1 MLNPQSSLLNPD
13 AKSASLSARAADVVL
28 HGGKIITVN
37 AGFAIAEAVA
47 IAGNRIAYVGADAG
61 ALAMADART
70 QVIDLKGRAVMPGL
84 IDGHAHMDREGLK
97 QVFPSLANARSVAE
111 VKSLVAELARRTPKG
126 EWIVTMPLG
135 DPPYYFDVP
144 ECYAEKRLPTRRD
157 LDEAAPDHPVY
168 IRPIWGFWRHTTPL
182 VSVANSRALALA
194 GITRNTVAPSDTVVI
209 DKDATGE
216 PTGIFYDNT
225 IMSVVEMTLMRAA
238 TGFSLEDRTR
248 TLPAAMRAYHAFG
261 TTSIFEEHG
270 VAGELLRA
278 YKIVR
283 ESSAQTMRA
292 TLVISPKWNAAAV
305 EKFEPVVEA
314 WASWLAGRG
323 FGDDWLRVSGVFV
336 DIGPSREDELRAG
349 TWPYT
354 GWAGFNFATG
364 LARERAKELCLACAK
379 HKIRV
384 VAIWPNMLE
393 VFDEVNREI
402 DITGQRWVLG
412 HISALTPAQIARVR
426 ELGLVVTS
434 HTNRYVF
441 KEGHLLKQKL
451 GPERENEIAPLKSLI
466 EAGVRVALATDNV
479 PNSMFYP
486 VWQSIYRKNRYTGEP
501 VAPAQALTREQALR
515 AATINGAYVTWEEDS
530 KGSLEVGKLADLAVL
545 SHDPL
550 TADEEVLKDICAEM
564 TFVDGRMVYSAQR

>member
-1 MLNPQSSLLNPD
+1 ML
-13 AKSASLSARAADVVL
+13 AVRAADVVL

-37 AGFAIAEAVA
+37 ASFAIAEAVA
-47 IAGNRIAYVGADAG
+47 ITGNRIVYVGADAG
-61 ALAMADART
+61 ALAMADAGTR
-70 QVIDLKGRAVMPGL
+70 VIDLKGRAVMPGL

-97 QVFPSLANARSVAE
+97 QVFPSLANARSITELKATI
-111 VKSLVAELARRTPKG
+111 AELAQRTPKG

-144 ECYAEKRLPTRRD
+144 ECYAEKRLPTRHD

-168 IRPIWGFWRHTTPL
+168 IRPIWGFWRHTMPL

-194 GITRNTVAPSDTVVI
+194 GITKNTVAPSDTIVI

-238 TGFSLEDRTR
+238 TGFSLDDRTR
-248 TLPAAMRAYHAFG
+248 TLPAAMQAYHAFG

-283 ESSAQTMRA
+283 ESGAQTMRA
-292 TLVISPKWNAAAV
+292 TLVISPKWNAAPV

-323 FGDDWLRVSGVFV
+323 FGDDFLRVSGVFV

-364 LARERAKELCLACAK
+364 LPRERAKELCLACAK

-384 VAIWPNMLE
+384 VAIWPNMLD

-402 DITGQRWVLG
+402 DITAQRWVLG
-412 HISALTPAQIARVR
+412 HISALTLEQIAKVR

-451 GPERENEIAPLKSLI
+451 GPARENEISPLKSLI

-479 PNSMFYP
+479 PTSLFYP
-486 VWQSIYRKNRYTGEP
+486 IWQSIYRKNRYTGETI
-501 VAPAQALTREQALR
+501 APAEALTREQALR

-530 KGSLEVGKLADLAVL
+530 KGSIEIGKLADLAVL

-550 TADEEVLKDICAEM
+550 TADEDVLKDIYAEM
-564 TFVDGRMVYSAQR
+564 TFVDGRVVYERGRG

>member
-1 MLNPQSSLLNPD
+1 MM
-13 AKSASLSARAADVVL
+13 AVRAADVVL

-37 AGFAIAEAVA
+37 ASFAIAEAVA
-47 IAGNRIAYVGADAG
+47 ITGNRIVYVGADAG
-61 ALAMADART
+61 ALAMADAGTR
-70 QVIDLKGRAVMPGL
+70 VIDLKGRAVMPGL

-97 QVFPSLANARSVAE
+97 QVFPSLANARSITELKATI
-111 VKSLVAELARRTPKG
+111 AELAQRTPKG

-144 ECYAEKRLPTRRD
+144 ECYAEKRLPTRQD

-168 IRPIWGFWRHTTPL
+168 IRPIWGFWRHTMPL

-194 GITRNTVAPSDTVVI
+194 GITKNTVAPSDTIVI

-238 TGFSLEDRTR
+238 TGFSLDDRTR
-248 TLPAAMRAYHAFG
+248 TLPAAMEAYHAFG

-283 ESSAQTMRA
+283 ESGAQTMRA
-292 TLVISPKWNAAAV
+292 TLVISPKWNAAPV

-323 FGDDWLRVSGVFV
+323 FGDDFLRVSGVFV

-364 LARERAKELCLACAK
+364 LPRERAKELCLACAK

-384 VAIWPNMLE
+384 VAIWPNMLD

-402 DITGQRWVLG
+402 DITQQRWVLG
-412 HISALTPAQIARVR
+412 HISALTLEQIAKVR

-434 HTNRYVF
+434 HTNRYIF

-451 GPERENEIAPLKSLI
+451 GPARENEISPLKSLI

-479 PNSMFYP
+479 PTSLFYP
-486 VWQSIYRKNRYTGEP
+486 IWQSIYRKNRYTGETI
-501 VAPAQALTREQALR
+501 APAEALTREQALR

-530 KGSLEVGKLADLAVL
+530 KGSIESGKLADRAVL

-550 TADEEVLKDICAEM
+550 TADEDVLKDIYAEM
-564 TFVDGRMVYSAQR
+564 TFVDGRVVYERGRG

>member
-1 MLNPQSSLLNPD
+1 MM
-13 AKSASLSARAADVVL
+13 AVRAADVVL

-37 AGFAIAEAVA
+37 ASFAIAEAVA
-47 IAGNRIAYVGADAG
+47 ITGNRIVYVGADAG
-61 ALAMADART
+61 ALAMADAGTR
-70 QVIDLKGRAVMPGL
+70 VIDLKGRAVMPGL

-97 QVFPSLANARSVAE
+97 QVFPSLANARSITELKATI
-111 VKSLVAELARRTPKG
+111 AELAQRTPKG

-144 ECYAEKRLPTRRD
+144 ECYAEKRLPTRHD

-168 IRPIWGFWRHTTPL
+168 IRPIWGFWRHTMPL

-194 GITRNTVAPSDTVVI
+194 GITKNTVAPSDTIVI

-238 TGFSLEDRTR
+238 TGFSLDDRTR
-248 TLPAAMRAYHAFG
+248 TLPAAMQAYHAFG

-283 ESSAQTMRA
+283 ESGAQTMRA
-292 TLVISPKWNAAAV
+292 TLVISPKWNAAPV

-323 FGDDWLRVSGVFV
+323 FGDDFLRVSGVFV

-364 LARERAKELCLACAK
+364 LPRERAKELCLACAK

-384 VAIWPNMLE
+384 VAIWPNMLD

-402 DITGQRWVLG
+402 DITAQRWVLG
-412 HISALTPAQIARVR
+412 HISALTLEQIAKVR

-451 GPERENEIAPLKSLI
+451 GPARENEISPLKSLI

-479 PNSMFYP
+479 PTSLFYP
-486 VWQSIYRKNRYTGEP
+486 IWQSIYRKNRYTGETI
-501 VAPAQALTREQALR
+501 APAEALTREQALR

-530 KGSLEVGKLADLAVL
+530 KGSIEIGKLADLAVL

-550 TADEEVLKDICAEM
+550 TADEDVLKDIYAEM
-564 TFVDGRMVYSAQR
+564 TFVDGRVVYERGRG

>member
-1 MLNPQSSLLNPD
+1 MRGHGAGLRDNHPSFNLVFFNTAEEQPD
-13 AKSASLSARAADVVL
+13 V
-28 HGGKIITVN
+28 
-37 AGFAIAEAVA
+37 
-47 IAGNRIAYVGADAG
+47 IAGTR
-61 ALAMADART
+61 
-70 QVIDLKGRAVMPGL
+70 VIDLKGRAVMPGL

-97 QVFPSLANARSVAE
+97 QVFPSLANARSITELKATI
-111 VKSLVAELARRTPKG
+111 AELAQRTPKG

-144 ECYAEKRLPTRRD
+144 ECYAEKRLPTRQD

-168 IRPIWGFWRHTTPL
+168 IRPIWGFWRHTMPL

-194 GITRNTVAPSDTVVI
+194 GITKNTVAPSDTIVI

-238 TGFSLEDRTR
+238 TGFSLDDRTR
-248 TLPAAMRAYHAFG
+248 TLPAAMQAYHAFG

-283 ESSAQTMRA
+283 ESGAQTMRA
-292 TLVISPKWNAAAV
+292 TLVISPKWNAAPV
-305 EKFEPVVEA
+305 SKFEPVVEA

-323 FGDDWLRVSGVFV
+323 FGDDFLRVSGVFV
-336 DIGPSREDELRAG
+336 DIGPSRDDELRAG
-349 TWPYT
+349 TWPST

-364 LARERAKELCLACAK
+364 LPRERAKELCLACAK

-384 VAIWPNMLE
+384 VAIWPNMLD

-402 DITGQRWVLG
+402 DITAQRWVLG
-412 HISALTPAQIARVR
+412 HISALTLEQIAKVR

-451 GPERENEIAPLKSLI
+451 GPARENEISPLKSLI

-479 PNSMFYP
+479 PTSLFYP
-486 VWQSIYRKNRYTGEP
+486 IWQSIYRKNRYTGETI
-501 VAPAQALTREQALR
+501 APAEALTREQALR

-530 KGSLEVGKLADLAVL
+530 KGSIEIGKLADLAVL

-550 TADEEVLKDICAEM
+550 TADEDVLKDIYAEM
-564 TFVDGRMVYSAQR
+564 TFVVGRVVYERGRG

>member
-1 MLNPQSSLLNPD
+1 MM
-13 AKSASLSARAADVVL
+13 AVRAADVVL

-37 AGFAIAEAVA
+37 ASFAIAEAVA
-47 IAGNRIAYVGADAG
+47 ITGNRIVYVGADAG
-61 ALAMADART
+61 ALAMADAGTR
-70 QVIDLKGRAVMPGL
+70 VIDLKGRAVMPGL

-97 QVFPSLANARSVAE
+97 QVFPSLANARSITELKATI
-111 VKSLVAELARRTPKG
+111 AELAQRTPKG

-144 ECYAEKRLPTRRD
+144 ECYAEKRLPTRQD

-168 IRPIWGFWRHTTPL
+168 IRPIWGFWRHTMPL

-194 GITRNTVAPSDTVVI
+194 GITKNTVAPSDTIVI

-238 TGFSLEDRTR
+238 TGFSLDDRTR
-248 TLPAAMRAYHAFG
+248 TLPAAMQAYHAFG

-283 ESSAQTMRA
+283 ESGAQTMRA
-292 TLVISPKWNAAAV
+292 TLVISPKWNAAPV

-323 FGDDWLRVSGVFV
+323 FGDDFLRVSGVFV

-364 LARERAKELCLACAK
+364 LPRERAKELCLACAK

-384 VAIWPNMLE
+384 VAIWPNMLD

-402 DITGQRWVLG
+402 DITAQRWVLG
-412 HISALTPAQIARVR
+412 HISALTLEQIAKVR

-441 KEGHLLKQKL
+441 KEGHLLKQML
-451 GPERENEIAPLKSLI
+451 GPARENEISPLKSLI

-479 PNSMFYP
+479 PTSLFYP
-486 VWQSIYRKNRYTGEP
+486 IWQSIYRKNRYTGETI
-501 VAPAQALTREQALR
+501 APAEALTREQALR

-530 KGSLEVGKLADLAVL
+530 KGSIEIGKLADLAVL

-550 TADEEVLKDICAEM
+550 TADEDVLKDIHAEM
-564 TFVDGRMVYSAQR
+564 TFVDGRVVYERGRG

>member
-1 MLNPQSSLLNPD
+1 MEALL
-13 AKSASLSARAADVVL
+13 AKEPHVRAADVVL

-47 IAGNRIAYVGADAG
+47 IAGNRIAYIGANAG

-111 VKSLVAELARRTPKG
+111 VKSMVAELAQRTPKG

-144 ECYAEKRLPTRRD
+144 ECYAEKRLPTRQD

-194 GITRNTVAPSDTVVI
+194 GITKNTVAPSDTVVI

-283 ESSAQTMRA
+283 ESGAQTMRA

-314 WASWLAGRG
+314 WASWLAGHG

-412 HISALTPAQIARVR
+412 HISALTPAQIAKVR

-451 GPERENEIAPLKSLI
+451 GSERENEIAPLKSLI

-486 VWQSIYRKNRYTGEP
+486 VWQSIFRRNRYTGEV

-515 AATINGAYVTWEEDS
+515 AATINGAYVTWEEDC
-530 KGSLEVGKLADLAVL
+530 KGSIEVGKLADLAVL

-550 TADEEVLKDICAEM
+550 TADEEVLKDIRAEM
-564 TFVDGRMVYSAQR
+564 TFVDGRIVYNATS

>member
-1 MLNPQSSLLNPD
+1 MM
-13 AKSASLSARAADVVL
+13 AVRAADVVL

-37 AGFAIAEAVA
+37 ASFAIAEAVA
-47 IAGNRIAYVGADAG
+47 ITGNRIVYVGADAG
-61 ALAMADART
+61 ALAMADAGTR
-70 QVIDLKGRAVMPGL
+70 VIDLKGRAVMPGL

-97 QVFPSLANARSVAE
+97 QVFPSLANARSITELKATI
-111 VKSLVAELARRTPKG
+111 AELAQRTPKG

-144 ECYAEKRLPTRRD
+144 ECYAEKRLPTRQD

-168 IRPIWGFWRHTTPL
+168 IRPIWGFWRHTMPL

-194 GITRNTVAPSDTVVI
+194 GITKNTVAPSDTIVI

-238 TGFSLEDRTR
+238 TGFSLDDRTR
-248 TLPAAMRAYHAFG
+248 TLPAAMEAYHAFG

-283 ESSAQTMRA
+283 ESGAQTMRA
-292 TLVISPKWNAAAV
+292 TLVISPKWNAAPV

-323 FGDDWLRVSGVFV
+323 FGDDFLRVSGVFV

-364 LARERAKELCLACAK
+364 LPRERAKELCLACAK

-384 VAIWPNMLE
+384 VAIWPNMLD

-402 DITGQRWVLG
+402 DITQQRWVLG
-412 HISALTPAQIARVR
+412 HISALTLEQIAKVR

-434 HTNRYVF
+434 HTNRYIF

-451 GPERENEIAPLKSLI
+451 GPARENEISPLKSLI

-479 PNSMFYP
+479 PTSLFYP
-486 VWQSIYRKNRYTGEP
+486 IWQSIYRKNRYTGETI
-501 VAPAQALTREQALR
+501 APAEALTREQALR

-530 KGSLEVGKLADLAVL
+530 KGSIEIGKLADLAVL

-550 TADEEVLKDICAEM
+550 TADEDVLKDIYAEM
-564 TFVDGRMVYSAQR
+564 TFVDGRVVYERGRG

>member
-1 MLNPQSSLLNPD
+1 MM
-13 AKSASLSARAADVVL
+13 AVRAADVVL

-37 AGFAIAEAVA
+37 ASFAIAEAVA
-47 IAGNRIAYVGADAG
+47 ITGNRIVYVGADAG
-61 ALAMADART
+61 ALAMADAGTR
-70 QVIDLKGRAVMPGL
+70 VIDLKGRAVMPGL

-97 QVFPSLANARSVAE
+97 QVFPSLANARSITELKATI
-111 VKSLVAELARRTPKG
+111 AELAQRTPKG

-144 ECYAEKRLPTRRD
+144 ECYAEKRLPTRQD

-168 IRPIWGFWRHTTPL
+168 IRPIWGFWRHTMPL

-194 GITRNTVAPSDTVVI
+194 GITKNTVAPSDTIVI

-238 TGFSLEDRTR
+238 TGFSLDDRTR
-248 TLPAAMRAYHAFG
+248 TLPAAMQAYHAFG

-283 ESSAQTMRA
+283 ESGAQTMRA
-292 TLVISPKWNAAAV
+292 TLVISPKWNAAPV

-323 FGDDWLRVSGVFV
+323 FGDDFLRVSGVFV

-364 LARERAKELCLACAK
+364 LPRERAKELCLACAK

-384 VAIWPNMLE
+384 VAIWPNMLD

-402 DITGQRWVLG
+402 DITAQRWVLG
-412 HISALTPAQIARVR
+412 HISALTLEQIAKVR

-451 GPERENEIAPLKSLI
+451 GPARENEISPLKSLI

-479 PNSMFYP
+479 PTSLFYP
-486 VWQSIYRKNRYTGEP
+486 IWQSIYRKNRYTGETI
-501 VAPAQALTREQALR
+501 APAEALTREQALR

-530 KGSLEVGKLADLAVL
+530 KGSIEIGKLADLAVL

-550 TADEEVLKDICAEM
+550 TADEDVLKDIHAEM
-564 TFVDGRMVYSAQR
+564 TFVDGRVVYERGRG

>member
-1 MLNPQSSLLNPD
+1 MM
-13 AKSASLSARAADVVL
+13 AVRAADVVL

-37 AGFAIAEAVA
+37 ASFAIAEAVA
-47 IAGNRIAYVGADAG
+47 ITGNRIVYVGADAG
-61 ALAMADART
+61 ALAMADAGTR
-70 QVIDLKGRAVMPGL
+70 VIDLKGRAVMPGL

-97 QVFPSLANARSVAE
+97 QVFPSLANARSITELKATI
-111 VKSLVAELARRTPKG
+111 AELAQRTPKG

-144 ECYAEKRLPTRRD
+144 ECYAEKRLPTRHD

-168 IRPIWGFWRHTTPL
+168 IRPIWGFWRHTMPL

-194 GITRNTVAPSDTVVI
+194 GITKNTVAPSETIVI

-238 TGFSLEDRTR
+238 TGFSLDDRTR
-248 TLPAAMRAYHAFG
+248 TLPAAMQAYHAFG

-283 ESSAQTMRA
+283 ESGAQTMRA
-292 TLVISPKWNAAAV
+292 TLVISPKWNAAPV

-336 DIGPSREDELRAG
+336 DIGPSHEDELRAG

-364 LARERAKELCLACAK
+364 LPRERAKELCLACAK

-384 VAIWPNMLE
+384 VAIWPNMLD

-402 DITGQRWVLG
+402 DITAQRWVLG
-412 HISALTPAQIARVR
+412 HISALTLEQIAKVR

-434 HTNRYVF
+434 HTNRYIF

-451 GPERENEIAPLKSLI
+451 GPARENEISPLKSLI

-479 PNSMFYP
+479 PTSLFYP
-486 VWQSIYRKNRYTGEP
+486 IWQSIYRKNRYTGETI
-501 VAPAQALTREQALR
+501 APAEALTREQALR

-530 KGSLEVGKLADLAVL
+530 KGSIEIGKLADLAVL

-550 TADEEVLKDICAEM
+550 TAEEEVLKDIHAEM
-564 TFVDGRMVYSAQR
+564 TFVDGRVVYERGRG

>member
-1 MLNPQSSLLNPD
+1 
-13 AKSASLSARAADVVL
+13 
-28 HGGKIITVN
+28 
-37 AGFAIAEAVA
+37 
-47 IAGNRIAYVGADAG
+47 
-61 ALAMADART
+61 
-70 QVIDLKGRAVMPGL
+70 
-84 IDGHAHMDREGLK
+84 
-97 QVFPSLANARSVAE
+97 
-111 VKSLVAELARRTPKG
+111 
-126 EWIVTMPLG
+126 
-135 DPPYYFDVP
+135 VP
-144 ECYAEKRLPTRRD
+144 ECYAEKCLPTRRD

-168 IRPIWGFWRHTTPL
+168 IRPIWGFWRHTMPL

-194 GITRNTVAPSDTVVI
+194 GITKNTVAPSDTVVI

-261 TTSIFEEHG
+261 TTTIFEEHG

-283 ESSAQTMRA
+283 ESGAQTMRA

-305 EKFEPVVEA
+305 EQFEPVVEA

-412 HISALTPAQIARVR
+412 HISALTPAQIAKVR

-486 VWQSIYRKNRYTGEP
+486 VWQSIYRRNRYTGEA

-530 KGSLEVGKLADLAVL
+530 KGSIEVGKLADLAVL

-550 TADEEVLKDICAEM
+550 TADEEVLKDIRAEM
-564 TFVDGRMVYSAQR
+564 TFVDGRVVYNATS

>member
-1 MLNPQSSLLNPD
+1 MQ
-13 AKSASLSARAADVVL
+13 
-28 HGGKIITVN
+28 
-37 AGFAIAEAVA
+37 
-47 IAGNRIAYVGADAG
+47 
-61 ALAMADART
+61 
-70 QVIDLKGRAVMPGL
+70 
-84 IDGHAHMDREGLK
+84 
-97 QVFPSLANARSVAE
+97 
-111 VKSLVAELARRTPKG
+111 
-126 EWIVTMPLG
+126 
-135 DPPYYFDVP
+135 
-144 ECYAEKRLPTRRD
+144 
-157 LDEAAPDHPVY
+157 
-168 IRPIWGFWRHTTPL
+168 
-182 VSVANSRALALA
+182 
-194 GITRNTVAPSDTVVI
+194 
-209 DKDATGE
+209 
-216 PTGIFYDNT
+216 
-225 IMSVVEMTLMRAA
+225 
-238 TGFSLEDRTR
+238 
-248 TLPAAMRAYHAFG
+248 AYHAFG

-283 ESSAQTMRA
+283 ESGAQTMRA
-292 TLVISPKWNAAAV
+292 TLVISPKWNAAPV

-323 FGDDWLRVSGVFV
+323 FGDDFLRVSGVFV

-364 LARERAKELCLACAK
+364 LPRERAKELCLACAK

-384 VAIWPNMLE
+384 VAIWPNMLD

-402 DITGQRWVLG
+402 DITAQRWVLG
-412 HISALTPAQIARVR
+412 HISALTLEQIAKVR

-451 GPERENEIAPLKSLI
+451 GPARENEISPLKSLI

-479 PNSMFYP
+479 PTSLFYP
-486 VWQSIYRKNRYTGEP
+486 IWQSIYRKNRYTGETI
-501 VAPAQALTREQALR
+501 APAEALTREQALR

-530 KGSLEVGKLADLAVL
+530 KGSIEIGKLADLAVL

-550 TADEEVLKDICAEM
+550 TADEDVLKDIYAEM
-564 TFVDGRMVYSAQR
+564 TFVDGRVVYERGRG

>member
-1 MLNPQSSLLNPD
+1 MM
-13 AKSASLSARAADVVL
+13 AVRAADVVL

-37 AGFAIAEAVA
+37 ASFAIAEAVA
-47 IAGNRIAYVGADAG
+47 ITGNRIVYVGADAG
-61 ALAMADART
+61 ALAMADAGTR
-70 QVIDLKGRAVMPGL
+70 VIDLKGRAVMPGL

-97 QVFPSLANARSVAE
+97 QVFPSLANARSITELKATI
-111 VKSLVAELARRTPKG
+111 AELAQRTPKG

-144 ECYAEKRLPTRRD
+144 ECYAEKRLPTRHD

-168 IRPIWGFWRHTTPL
+168 IRPIWGFWRHTMPL

-194 GITRNTVAPSDTVVI
+194 GITKNTVAPSDTIVI

-238 TGFSLEDRTR
+238 TGFSLDDRTR
-248 TLPAAMRAYHAFG
+248 TLPAAMEAYHAFG

-283 ESSAQTMRA
+283 ESGAQTMRA
-292 TLVISPKWNAAAV
+292 TLVISPKWNAAPV

-323 FGDDWLRVSGVFV
+323 FGDDFLRVSGVFV

-364 LARERAKELCLACAK
+364 LPRERAKELCLACAK

-384 VAIWPNMLE
+384 VAIWPNMLD

-402 DITGQRWVLG
+402 DITAQRWVLG
-412 HISALTPAQIARVR
+412 HISALTLEQIAKVR

-451 GPERENEIAPLKSLI
+451 GPARENEISPLKSLI

-479 PNSMFYP
+479 PTSLFYP
-486 VWQSIYRKNRYTGEP
+486 IWQSIYRKNRYTGETI
-501 VAPAQALTREQALR
+501 APAEALTREQALR

-530 KGSLEVGKLADLAVL
+530 KGSIEIGKLADLAVL

-550 TADEEVLKDICAEM
+550 TADEDVLKDIYAEM
-564 TFVDGRMVYSAQR
+564 TFVDGRVVYERGRG

>member
-1 MLNPQSSLLNPD
+1 MM
-13 AKSASLSARAADVVL
+13 AVRAADVVL

-37 AGFAIAEAVA
+37 ASFAIAEAVA
-47 IAGNRIAYVGADAG
+47 ITGNRIVYVGADAG
-61 ALAMADART
+61 ALAMADAGTR
-70 QVIDLKGRAVMPGL
+70 VIDLKGRAVMPGL

-97 QVFPSLANARSVAE
+97 QVFPSLANARSITELKATI
-111 VKSLVAELARRTPKG
+111 AELAQRTPKG

-144 ECYAEKRLPTRRD
+144 ECYAEKRLPTRHD

-168 IRPIWGFWRHTTPL
+168 IRPIWGFWRHTMPL

-194 GITRNTVAPSDTVVI
+194 GITKNTVAPSDTIVI
-209 DKDATGE
+209 DKDAAGE

-238 TGFSLEDRTR
+238 TGFSLDDRTR
-248 TLPAAMRAYHAFG
+248 TLPAAMEAYHAFG

-283 ESSAQTMRA
+283 ESGAQTMRA
-292 TLVISPKWNAAAV
+292 TLVISPKWNAAPV
-305 EKFEPVVEA
+305 SKFEPVVEA

-323 FGDDWLRVSGVFV
+323 FGDDFLRVSGVFV

-364 LARERAKELCLACAK
+364 LPRERAKELCLACAK

-384 VAIWPNMLE
+384 VAIWPNMLD

-402 DITGQRWVLG
+402 DITAQRWVLG
-412 HISALTPAQIARVR
+412 HISALTLEQIAKVR

-451 GPERENEIAPLKSLI
+451 GPAHENEISPLKSLI

-479 PNSMFYP
+479 PTSLFYP
-486 VWQSIYRKNRYTGEP
+486 IWQSIYRKNRYTGETI
-501 VAPAQALTREQALR
+501 APAEALTREQALR

-530 KGSLEVGKLADLAVL
+530 KGSIEIGKLADLAVL

-550 TADEEVLKDICAEM
+550 TADEDVLKDIYAEM
-564 TFVDGRMVYSAQR
+564 TFVDGRVVYERGRG

>member
-1 MLNPQSSLLNPD
+1 M
-13 AKSASLSARAADVVL
+13 AKESAMRAADVVL
-28 HGGKIITVN
+28 HGGNVITVN
-37 AGFAIAEAVA
+37 ARFDIAEAVA
-47 IAGNRIAYVGADAG
+47 ISGNRIAYVGPNAG
-61 ALAMADART
+61 ALALADGRT
-70 QVIDLKGRAVMPGL
+70 QVIDLKGRSVMPGL

-97 QVFPSLANARSVAE
+97 QVFPSLANARSVAD
-111 VKSLVAELARRTPKG
+111 VKAKIAELAKRTPQG

-144 ECYAEKRLPTRRD
+144 ECYTEKRLPTRRD

-194 GITRNTVAPSDTVVI
+194 GITKETVPPSSTVVI
-209 DKDATGE
+209 DKDSTGE

-238 TGFSLEDRTR
+238 TGFSLNDRTR
-248 TLPAAMRAYHAFG
+248 TLPAAMQAYHAFG

-278 YKIVR
+278 YKLVR
-283 ESSAQTMRA
+283 ESGAQTMRA

-305 EKFEPVVEA
+305 EQFEPVVEA

-336 DIGPSREDELRAG
+336 DLGPSPEDELRAG

-364 LARERAKELCLACAK
+364 LPRERAKELCLACAK

-384 VAIWPNMLE
+384 VAIWPNMLD

-402 DITGQRWVLG
+402 DITQQRWVLG
-412 HISALTPAQIARVR
+412 HISALTPAQIAKVR

-434 HTNRYVF
+434 HTNRYVL

-451 GPERENEIAPLKSLI
+451 GLERENEIAPLRSLI
-466 EAGVRVALATDNV
+466 DAGVHVALATDNV
-479 PNSMFYP
+479 PNSLFYP
-486 VWQSIYRKNRYTGEP
+486 VWQSIFRRNRYTGETI
-501 VAPAQALTREQALR
+501 APAQALTREQALR
-515 AATINGAYVTWEEDS
+515 AATINGAYVTWEEDI
-530 KGSLEVGKLADLAVL
+530 KGSIEVGKLADLAVL

-550 TADEEVLKDICAEM
+550 TADEEVLKDIRAEM
-564 TFVDGRMVYSAQR
+564 TFVDGRVVFTAQR

>member
-1 MLNPQSSLLNPD
+1 MM
-13 AKSASLSARAADVVL
+13 AVRAADVVL

-37 AGFAIAEAVA
+37 ASFAIAEAVA
-47 IAGNRIAYVGADAG
+47 ITGYRIVYVGADAG
-61 ALAMADART
+61 ALAMADAGTR
-70 QVIDLKGRAVMPGL
+70 VIDLKGRAVMPGL

-97 QVFPSLANARSVAE
+97 QVFPSLANARSITELKATI
-111 VKSLVAELARRTPKG
+111 AELAQRTPKG

-144 ECYAEKRLPTRRD
+144 ECYAEKRLPTRQD

-168 IRPIWGFWRHTTPL
+168 IRPIWGFWRHTMPL

-194 GITRNTVAPSDTVVI
+194 GITKNTVAPSDTIVI

-238 TGFSLEDRTR
+238 TGFSLDDRTR
-248 TLPAAMRAYHAFG
+248 TLPAAMQAYHAFG

-283 ESSAQTMRA
+283 ESGAQTMRA
-292 TLVISPKWNAAAV
+292 TLVISPKWNAAPV

-323 FGDDWLRVSGVFV
+323 FGDDFLRVSGVFV

-364 LARERAKELCLACAK
+364 LPRERAKELCLACAK

-384 VAIWPNMLE
+384 VAIWPNMLD

-402 DITGQRWVLG
+402 DITAQRWVLG
-412 HISALTPAQIARVR
+412 HISALTLEQIAKVR

-434 HTNRYVF
+434 HTNRYIF

-451 GPERENEIAPLKSLI
+451 GPARENEISPLKSLI
-466 EAGVRVALATDNV
+466 ETGVRVALATDNV
-479 PNSMFYP
+479 PTSLFYP
-486 VWQSIYRKNRYTGEP
+486 IWQSIYRKNRYTGETI
-501 VAPAQALTREQALR
+501 APAEALTREQALR

-530 KGSLEVGKLADLAVL
+530 KGSIEIGKLADLAVL

-550 TADEEVLKDICAEM
+550 TADEDVLKDIYAEM
-564 TFVDGRMVYSAQR
+564 TFVDGRVVYERGRG

>member
-1 MLNPQSSLLNPD
+1 MM
-13 AKSASLSARAADVVL
+13 AVRAADVVL

-37 AGFAIAEAVA
+37 ASFAIAEAVA
-47 IAGNRIAYVGADAG
+47 ITGNRIVYVGADAG
-61 ALAMADART
+61 ALAMADAGTR
-70 QVIDLKGRAVMPGL
+70 VIDLKGRAVMPGL

-97 QVFPSLANARSVAE
+97 QVFPSLANARSITELKATI
-111 VKSLVAELARRTPKG
+111 AELAQRTPKG

-144 ECYAEKRLPTRRD
+144 ECYAEKRLPTRQD

-168 IRPIWGFWRHTTPL
+168 IRPIWGFWRHTMPL

-194 GITRNTVAPSDTVVI
+194 GITKNTVAPSDTIVI

-238 TGFSLEDRTR
+238 TGFSLDDRTR
-248 TLPAAMRAYHAFG
+248 TLPAAMEAYHAFG

-283 ESSAQTMRA
+283 ESGAQTMRA
-292 TLVISPKWNAAAV
+292 TLVISPKWNAAPV

-323 FGDDWLRVSGVFV
+323 FGDDFLRVSGVFV

-364 LARERAKELCLACAK
+364 LPRERAKELCLACAK

-384 VAIWPNMLE
+384 VAIWPNMLD

-402 DITGQRWVLG
+402 DITAQRWVLG
-412 HISALTPAQIARVR
+412 HISALTLEQIAKVR

-451 GPERENEIAPLKSLI
+451 GSARENEISPLKSLI

-479 PNSMFYP
+479 PTSLFYP
-486 VWQSIYRKNRYTGEP
+486 IWQSIYRKNRYTGETI
-501 VAPAQALTREQALR
+501 APAEALTREQALR

-530 KGSLEVGKLADLAVL
+530 KGSIEIGKLADLAVL

-550 TADEEVLKDICAEM
+550 TADEDVLKDIYAEM
-564 TFVDGRMVYSAQR
+564 TFVDGRVVYERGRG

>member
-1 MLNPQSSLLNPD
+1 MM
-13 AKSASLSARAADVVL
+13 AVRAADVVL

-37 AGFAIAEAVA
+37 ASFAIAEAVA
-47 IAGNRIAYVGADAG
+47 ITGNRIVYVGADAG
-61 ALAMADART
+61 ALAMADAGTR
-70 QVIDLKGRAVMPGL
+70 VIDLKGRAVMPGL

-97 QVFPSLANARSVAE
+97 QVFPSLANARSITELKATI
-111 VKSLVAELARRTPKG
+111 AELAQRTPKG

-144 ECYAEKRLPTRRD
+144 ECYAEKRLPTRHD

-168 IRPIWGFWRHTTPL
+168 IRPIWGFWRHTMPL

-194 GITRNTVAPSDTVVI
+194 GITKNTVAPSDTIVI

-238 TGFSLEDRTR
+238 TGFSLDDRTR
-248 TLPAAMRAYHAFG
+248 TLPAAMQAYHAFG

-283 ESSAQTMRA
+283 ESGAQTMRA
-292 TLVISPKWNAAAV
+292 TLVISPKWNAAPV
-305 EKFEPVVEA
+305 SKFEPVVEA

-323 FGDDWLRVSGVFV
+323 FGDDFLRVSGVFV

-364 LARERAKELCLACAK
+364 LPRERAKELCLACAK

-384 VAIWPNMLE
+384 VAIWPNMLD

-402 DITGQRWVLG
+402 DITAQRWVLG
-412 HISALTPAQIARVR
+412 HISALTLEQIAKVR

-451 GPERENEIAPLKSLI
+451 GPARENEISPLKSLI

-479 PNSMFYP
+479 PTSLFYP
-486 VWQSIYRKNRYTGEP
+486 IWQSIYRKNRYTGETI
-501 VAPAQALTREQALR
+501 APAEALTREQALR

-530 KGSLEVGKLADLAVL
+530 KGSIEIGKLADLAVL

-550 TADEEVLKDICAEM
+550 TADEDVLKDIYAEM
-564 TFVDGRMVYSAQR
+564 TFVDGRVVYERGRG

>member
-1 MLNPQSSLLNPD
+1 MM
-13 AKSASLSARAADVVL
+13 AVRAADVVL

-37 AGFAIAEAVA
+37 ASFAIAEAVA
-47 IAGNRIAYVGADAG
+47 ITGNRIVYVGADAG
-61 ALAMADART
+61 ALAMADAGTR
-70 QVIDLKGRAVMPGL
+70 VIDLKGHAVMPGL

-97 QVFPSLANARSVAE
+97 QVFPSLANARSITELKATI
-111 VKSLVAELARRTPKG
+111 AELAQRTPKG

-144 ECYAEKRLPTRRD
+144 ECYAEKRLPTRQD

-168 IRPIWGFWRHTTPL
+168 IRPIWGFWRHTMPL

-194 GITRNTVAPSDTVVI
+194 GITKNTVAPSDTIVI

-238 TGFSLEDRTR
+238 TGFSLDDRTR
-248 TLPAAMRAYHAFG
+248 TLPAAMEAYHAFG

-283 ESSAQTMRA
+283 ESGAQTMRA
-292 TLVISPKWNAAAV
+292 TLVISPKWNAALV

-323 FGDDWLRVSGVFV
+323 FGDDFLRVSGVFV

-364 LARERAKELCLACAK
+364 LPRERAKELCLACAK

-384 VAIWPNMLE
+384 VAIWPNMLD

-402 DITGQRWVLG
+402 DITAQRWVLG
-412 HISALTPAQIARVR
+412 HISALTLEQIAKVR

-451 GPERENEIAPLKSLI
+451 GPARENEISPLKSLI

-479 PNSMFYP
+479 PTSLFYP
-486 VWQSIYRKNRYTGEP
+486 IWQSIYRKNRYTGETI
-501 VAPAQALTREQALR
+501 APAEALTREQALR

-530 KGSLEVGKLADLAVL
+530 KGSIEIGKLADLAVL

-550 TADEEVLKDICAEM
+550 TADEDVLKDIYAEM
-564 TFVDGRMVYSAQR
+564 TFVDGRVVYERGRG

>member
-1 MLNPQSSLLNPD
+1 MM
-13 AKSASLSARAADVVL
+13 AVRAADVVL

-37 AGFAIAEAVA
+37 ASFAIAEAVA
-47 IAGNRIAYVGADAG
+47 ITGNRIVYVGADAG
-61 ALAMADART
+61 ALAMADAGTR
-70 QVIDLKGRAVMPGL
+70 VIDLKGRAVMPGL

-97 QVFPSLANARSVAE
+97 QVFPSLANARSITELKATI
-111 VKSLVAELARRTPKG
+111 AELAQRTPKG

-144 ECYAEKRLPTRRD
+144 ECYAEKRLPTRQD

-168 IRPIWGFWRHTTPL
+168 IRPIWGFWRHTMPL

-194 GITRNTVAPSDTVVI
+194 GITKNTVAPSDTIVI

-238 TGFSLEDRTR
+238 TGFSLDDRTR
-248 TLPAAMRAYHAFG
+248 TLPAAMEAYHAFG

-283 ESSAQTMRA
+283 ESGAQTMRA
-292 TLVISPKWNAAAV
+292 TLVISPKWNAAPV

-323 FGDDWLRVSGVFV
+323 FGDDFLRVSGVFV

-364 LARERAKELCLACAK
+364 LPRERAKELCLACAK

-384 VAIWPNMLE
+384 VAIWPNMLD

-402 DITGQRWVLG
+402 DITAQRWVLG
-412 HISALTPAQIARVR
+412 HISALTLEQIAKVR

-434 HTNRYVF
+434 HTNRYIF

-451 GPERENEIAPLKSLI
+451 GPARENEISPLKSLI

-479 PNSMFYP
+479 PTSLFYP
-486 VWQSIYRKNRYTGEP
+486 IWQSIYRKNRYTGETI
-501 VAPAQALTREQALR
+501 APAEALTREQALR

-530 KGSLEVGKLADLAVL
+530 KGSIEIGKLADLAVL

-550 TADEEVLKDICAEM
+550 TADEDVLKDIYAEM
-564 TFVDGRMVYSAQR
+564 TFVDGRVVYERGRG

>member
-1 MLNPQSSLLNPD
+1 MM
-13 AKSASLSARAADVVL
+13 AVRAADVVL

-37 AGFAIAEAVA
+37 ASFAIAEAVA
-47 IAGNRIAYVGADAG
+47 ITGNRIVYVGADAG
-61 ALAMADART
+61 ALAMADAGTR
-70 QVIDLKGRAVMPGL
+70 VIDLKGRAVMPGL

-97 QVFPSLANARSVAE
+97 QVFPSLANARSITELKATI
-111 VKSLVAELARRTPKG
+111 AELAQRTPKG

-144 ECYAEKRLPTRRD
+144 ECYAEKRLPTRQD

-168 IRPIWGFWRHTTPL
+168 IRPIWGFWRHTMPL

-194 GITRNTVAPSDTVVI
+194 GITKNTVAPSDTIVI

-238 TGFSLEDRTR
+238 TGFSLDDRTR
-248 TLPAAMRAYHAFG
+248 TLPAAMQAYHAFG

-283 ESSAQTMRA
+283 ESGAQTMRA
-292 TLVISPKWNAAAV
+292 TLVISPKWNAAPV

-364 LARERAKELCLACAK
+364 LPRERAKELCLACAK

-384 VAIWPNMLE
+384 VAIWPNMLD

-402 DITGQRWVLG
+402 DITAQRWVLG
-412 HISALTPAQIARVR
+412 HISALTLEQIAKVR

-451 GPERENEIAPLKSLI
+451 GPARENEISPLKSLI

-479 PNSMFYP
+479 PTSLFYP
-486 VWQSIYRKNRYTGEP
+486 IWQSIYRKNRYTGETI
-501 VAPAQALTREQALR
+501 APAEALTREQALR

-530 KGSLEVGKLADLAVL
+530 KGSIEIGKLADLAVL

-550 TADEEVLKDICAEM
+550 TADEDVLKDIYAEM
-564 TFVDGRMVYSAQR
+564 TFVDGRVVYERGRG

>member
-1 MLNPQSSLLNPD
+1 MM
-13 AKSASLSARAADVVL
+13 AVRAADVVL

-37 AGFAIAEAVA
+37 ASFAIAEAVA
-47 IAGNRIAYVGADAG
+47 ITGNRIVYVGADAG
-61 ALAMADART
+61 ALAMADAGTR
-70 QVIDLKGRAVMPGL
+70 VIDLKGRAVMPGL

-97 QVFPSLANARSVAE
+97 QVFPSLANARSITELKATI
-111 VKSLVAELARRTPKG
+111 AELAQRTPKG

-144 ECYAEKRLPTRRD
+144 ECYAEKRLPTRQD

-168 IRPIWGFWRHTTPL
+168 IRPIWGFWRHTMPL

-194 GITRNTVAPSDTVVI
+194 GITKNTVAPSDTIVI

-238 TGFSLEDRTR
+238 TGFSLDDRTR
-248 TLPAAMRAYHAFG
+248 TLPAAMEAYHAFG

-283 ESSAQTMRA
+283 ESGAQTMRA
-292 TLVISPKWNAAAV
+292 TLVISPKWNAAPV

-323 FGDDWLRVSGVFV
+323 FGDDFLRVSGVFV

-364 LARERAKELCLACAK
+364 LPRERAKELCLACAK

-384 VAIWPNMLE
+384 VAIWPNMLD

-402 DITGQRWVLG
+402 DITAQRWVLG
-412 HISALTPAQIARVR
+412 HISALTLEQIAKVR

-451 GPERENEIAPLKSLI
+451 GPARENEISPLKSLI

-479 PNSMFYP
+479 PTSLFYP
-486 VWQSIYRKNRYTGEP
+486 IWQSIYRKNRYTGETI
-501 VAPAQALTREQALR
+501 APAEALTREQALR

-530 KGSLEVGKLADLAVL
+530 KGSIEIGKLADLAVL

-550 TADEEVLKDICAEM
+550 TADEDVLKDIYAEM
-564 TFVDGRMVYSAQR
+564 TFVDGRVVYERGRG

>member
-1 MLNPQSSLLNPD
+1 M
-13 AKSASLSARAADVVL
+13 RAADVVL
-28 HGGKIITVN
+28 HGGKIITVD
-37 AGFAIAEAVA
+37 ACFSIVEAVA
-47 IAGNRIAYVGADAG
+47 ITGNRIVYVGADAG
-61 ALAMADART
+61 ALAMADTRT
-70 QVIDLKGRAVMPGL
+70 QVIGLKGRTVMPGL

-111 VKSLVAELARRTPKG
+111 VKAKIAELARRTPKG

-144 ECYAEKRLPTRRD
+144 ECYAEKRLPTRQD

-168 IRPIWGFWRHTTPL
+168 IRPIWGFWRHTMPL

-194 GITRNTVAPSDTVVI
+194 GITKHTVAPSDTVVI

-238 TGFSLEDRTR
+238 TGFSLDDRTR
-248 TLPAAMRAYHAFG
+248 TLPAAMHAYHAYG

-278 YKIVR
+278 YKIVHER
-283 ESSAQTMRA
+283 GAQTMRA

-364 LARERAKELCLACAK
+364 LARERAKELCVACAK
-379 HKIRV
+379 HNIRV

-412 HISALTPAQIARVR
+412 HISTLTPAQIAKVR

-486 VWQSIYRKNRYTGEP
+486 VWQSIYRRNRYTGET

-515 AATINGAYVTWEEDS
+515 AATINGAYVTWEENH
-530 KGSLEVGKLADLAVL
+530 KGSIEVGKLADFAVL
-545 SHDPL
+545 SNDPL
-550 TADEEVLKDICAEM
+550 TAEEDVLKDICAEM
-564 TFVDGRMVYSAQR
+564 TIVDGRVVYERS

>member
-1 MLNPQSSLLNPD
+1 M
-13 AKSASLSARAADVVL
+13 RAADVVL
-28 HGGKIITVN
+28 HGGKIITVD
-37 AGFAIAEAVA
+37 ACFSIVEAVA
-47 IAGNRIAYVGADAG
+47 ITGNRIVYVGADAG
-61 ALAMADART
+61 ALAMADTRT
-70 QVIDLKGRAVMPGL
+70 QVIDLKGRTVMPGL

-111 VKSLVAELARRTPKG
+111 VKAKIAELARRTPKG

-144 ECYAEKRLPTRRD
+144 ECYAEKRLPTRQD

-168 IRPIWGFWRHTTPL
+168 IRPIWGFWRHTMPL

-194 GITRNTVAPSDTVVI
+194 GITKHTVAPSDTVVI

-238 TGFSLEDRTR
+238 TGFSLDDRTR
-248 TLPAAMRAYHAFG
+248 TLPAAMHAYHAYG

-278 YKIVR
+278 YKIVHER
-283 ESSAQTMRA
+283 GAQTMRA

-364 LARERAKELCLACAK
+364 LARERAKELCVACAK
-379 HKIRV
+379 HNIRV

-412 HISALTPAQIARVR
+412 HISTLTPAQIAKVR

-486 VWQSIYRKNRYTGEP
+486 VWQSIYRRNRYTGET

-515 AATINGAYVTWEEDS
+515 AATINGAYVTWEENH
-530 KGSLEVGKLADLAVL
+530 KGSIEVGKLADFAVL
-545 SHDPL
+545 SNDPL
-550 TADEEVLKDICAEM
+550 TAEEDVLKDICAEM
-564 TFVDGRMVYSAQR
+564 TIVDGRVVYERS